1 MKCMTVK
8 HLRIILLI
16 LSAAVIVIPI
26 TIVGI
31 TDRGFGE
38 LVSHILV
45 SVSILCLMAAT
56 LLGLDRNQKNRF
68 FLKVGTAIGLAIV
81 LLSVWL

>member
-1 MKCMTVK
+1 MTVK

-31 TDRGFGE
+31 TDRGLGE

-68 FLKVGTAIGLAIV
+68 FLKVGTAIGLTIV

>member
-1 MKCMTVK
+1 MTVK

-16 LSAAVIVIPI
+16 LSAAVVLIPI
-26 TIVGI
+26 AIVGI

-56 LLGLDRNQKNRF
+56 LLGLDRNQKNRY

-81 LLSVWL
+81 LLSIWL